1 MSTINNKKTMTVNGR
16 PVPIEGE
23 KNLLDLIRKA
33 GFEVP
38 TLCYHS
44 QLSTF
49 GACRMCIVEDKRGSI
64 IASCSTPPKA
74 GMEIKTNT
82 PRIRE
87 YRKMILELMLADHNR
102 DCVTCEKRRDCE
114 LLNLAKRFGVDTVR
128 FETYSMDG
136 TKDMSSPAII
146 RHPDKCI
153 LCGDCIRICDEI
165 QNVGAID
172 FTDRGSRMGV
182 GPAFDMPL
190 AETDCVNCGQCAA
203 VCPTAAITI
212 KSNVQ
217 EVWEMLNDDNTIVQ
231 AQVAPAVRVAL
242 GDEFNFPHGTNVMGK
257 IVAAL
262 RKLGFDEV
270 YDTTTSADLT
280 VIEEAKEFVE
290 RLQKGGKL
298 PLFTSC
304 CPAWVKYAENKHPEL
319 LDNISRC
326 KSPME
331 MFGSLLKERAK
342 LDAAKTKDKKKTKIV
357 KNIAIMPCTAKKYE
371 VGREDLLLDNERAVD
386 LTITT
391 QELAS
396 LIIEAGLNFEDIEPE
411 AVDMPFGIGSGAGVI
426 FGVTGGVTEA
436 VIRAVAG
443 TDRTAVEQIAF
454 TGVRGFDGVKEVQI
468 PYGDRELS
476 IAIVSG
482 LRNAENLLNA
492 VKRGEVKYDFIEVMA
507 CRGGCIAGAGQPFD
521 PKNAAK
527 EERATGMYD
536 TDRMSNVRVS
546 QNNPV
551 TEGLY
556 NGLLKGRNA
565 HRLLHYK

>member
-1 MSTINNKKTMTVNGR
+1 MNTGNNQRTMIINGM

-23 KNLLDLIRKA
+23 KNILDVIRKA
-33 GFEVP
+33 GFEMP
-38 TLCYHS
+38 TLCYYS
-44 QLSTF
+44 DLSTY
-49 GACRMCIVEDKRGSI
+49 GACRMCIVEDKKGTI
-64 IASCSTPPKA
+64 MASCSTPPRA

-82 PRIRE
+82 PRLQE

-102 DCVTCEKRRDCE
+102 DCTTCEKRANCQLQE
-114 LLNLAKRFGVDTVR
+114 LAARFGVDKVR
-128 FETYSMDG
+128 FETYSMDE
-136 TKDMSSPAII
+136 TIDTSSPAII

-153 LCGDCIRICDEI
+153 LCGDCVRMCDEI

-172 FTDRGSRMGV
+172 FVNRGSKMNV
-182 GPAFDMPL
+182 EAAFNMPL
-190 AETDCVNCGQCAA
+190 AESNCVNCGQCAA

-212 KSNVQ
+212 KSNVR
-217 EVWEMLNDDNTIVQ
+217 EVWEMLNDDNIIVQ
-231 AQVAPAVRVAL
+231 AQIAPAVRVAL
-242 GDEFNFPHGTNVMGK
+242 GDEFDMPKGTNVMGN
-257 IVAAL
+257 IVAAM
-262 RKLGFDEV
+262 RKMGFDEV
-270 YDTTTSADLT
+270 YDTSTGADLT
-280 VIEEAKEFVE
+280 VMEESAELLE
-290 RLQKGGKL
+290 RLKTGENL
-298 PLFTSC
+298 PLLTSC
-304 CPAWVKYAENKHPEL
+304 CPAWFKYVETFHPDL
-319 LDNISRC
+319 KDNVSSC

-331 MFGSLLKERAK
+331 MFGAVLKERAAQEGK
-342 LDAAKTKDKKKTKIV
+342 NAGPKTKQTKV
-357 KNIAIMPCTAKKYE
+357 IAVMPCTAKKYE
-371 VGREDLLLDNERAVD
+371 VRREEFNYDDKPAVD
-386 LTITT
+386 VSITT
-391 QELAS
+391 QELAAM
-396 LIIEAGLNFEDIEPE
+396 IREAGLRFYELLPE
-411 AVDMPFGIGSGAGVI
+411 AVDMPYGIASGAGVI

-492 VKRGEVKYDFIEVMA
+492 VKRGEIKYDFIEVMA

>member
-1 MSTINNKKTMTVNGR
+1 MNTGNNQRTMIINGM

-23 KNLLDLIRKA
+23 KNILDVIRKA
-33 GFEVP
+33 GFEMP
-38 TLCYHS
+38 TLCYYS
-44 QLSTF
+44 DLSTY
-49 GACRMCIVEDKRGSI
+49 GACRMCIVEDKKGTI
-64 IASCSTPPKA
+64 MASCSTPPRA

-82 PRIRE
+82 PRLQE

-102 DCVTCEKRRDCE
+102 DCTTCEKRANCQLQE
-114 LLNLAKRFGVDTVR
+114 LAARFGVDKVR
-128 FETYSMDG
+128 FETYSMDE
-136 TKDMSSPAII
+136 TIDTSSPAII

-153 LCGDCIRICDEI
+153 LCGDCVRMCDEI

-172 FTDRGSRMGV
+172 FVNRGSKMNV
-182 GPAFDMPL
+182 EAAFNMPL
-190 AETDCVNCGQCAA
+190 AESNCVNCGQCAA
-203 VCPTAAITI
+203 GCPTAAITI
-212 KSNVQ
+212 KSNVR
-217 EVWEMLNDDNTIVQ
+217 EVWEMLNDDNIIVQ
-231 AQVAPAVRVAL
+231 AQIAPAVRVAL
-242 GDEFNFPHGTNVMGK
+242 GDEFDMPKGTNVMGN
-257 IVAAL
+257 IVAAM
-262 RKLGFDEV
+262 RKMGFDEV
-270 YDTTTSADLT
+270 YDTSTGADLT
-280 VIEEAKEFVE
+280 VMEESAELLE
-290 RLQKGGKL
+290 RLKTGENL
-298 PLFTSC
+298 PLLTSC
-304 CPAWVKYAENKHPEL
+304 CPAWFKYVETFHPDL
-319 LDNISRC
+319 KDNVSSC

-331 MFGSLLKERAK
+331 MFGAVLKERAAQEGK
-342 LDAAKTKDKKKTKIV
+342 NAGPKTKQTKV
-357 KNIAIMPCTAKKYE
+357 IAVMPCTAKKYE
-371 VGREDLLLDNERAVD
+371 VRREEFNYDDKPAVD
-386 LTITT
+386 VSITT
-391 QELAS
+391 QELAAM
-396 LIIEAGLNFEDIEPE
+396 IREAGLRFDELLPE
-411 AVDMPFGIGSGAGVI
+411 AVDMPYGIASGAGVI